1 MVIGRYI
8 YIYIYRVTIVTITYN
23 PKQGTYNLTY

>member
-1 MVIGRYI
+1 MVIGR